1 MKKNNIIIYRFSGR
15 QGFFSIPKK
24 WCEECDLIINLVKR
38 IIKSN
43 NLEQSTDLVVKPWF
57 LWFWEPLFRHG
68 TLHAPMLIVNNKLVS
83 AGTVPKKEDVLKY
96 IKK

>member
-1 MKKNNIIIYRFSGR
+1 
-15 QGFFSIPKK
+15 
-24 WCEECDLIINLVKR
+24 
-38 IIKSN
+38 
-43 NLEQSTDLVVKPWF
+43 LVVKPWF